1 MVVNYAHR
9 GASGYFPE
17 NTMLAFEKAIELGA
31 DGIETD
37 VQMTKDGELVLI
49 HDELVNRTTNGIGL
63 VKDYRYEDLSKL
75 DAGTG
80 FNERFRGEKIP
91 TLEELLTF
99 AKEKNI
105 LLNIEL
111 KTGIVLYPGIEEKLI
126 ALIYQYE
133 LQDKVI
139 LSSFNHYSMVH
150 CKEIAKEIKTGLL
163 YMAGLYEPQVYC
175 KFTGADAIHPY
186 FYSINKEIID
196 KVKKEGI
203 LVNPWTV
210 NDEPTMI
217 NLIKAGVD
225 GMMTNYPDKLSSVLK
240 VSKNA

>member
-1 MVVNYAHR
+1 MVINYAHR

-17 NTMLAFEKAIELGA
+17 NTMMAFEKAIELGA
-31 DGIETD
+31 DGVETD

-49 HDELVNRTTNGIGL
+49 HDEQVNRTTNGIGF
-63 VKDYRYEDLSKL
+63 VKDYLYKDLSKL
-75 DAGTG
+75 DAGAR
-80 FNERFRGEKIP
+80 FNEKFRGKKIP

-99 AKEKNI
+99 AKEKDI
-105 LLNIEL
+105 LLNLEL

-126 ALIYQYE
+126 DLIYQYK

-163 YMAGLYEPQVYC
+163 YTAGLYEPQVYC

-186 FYSINKEIID
+186 FYSINKDIIE
-196 KVKKEGI
+196 KVKKAGI
-203 LVNPWTV
+203 LVNPYTV
-210 NDEPTMI
+210 NDEKVMI

-225 GMMTNYPDKLSSVLK
+225 GLITNYPDKLNKVL
-240 VSKNA
+240 NEEWRL